1 MFTGIVEEI
10 GIIKAIQKGK
20 RSSTLLVKAEKVLSD
35 VKIGDSIAVNGVC
48 LTVTTFGGGIFS
60 ADVMPETMDKSNLGL
75 LAVGSKVNLE
85 RALRLGDRLGGHM
98 VSGHID
104 GVGSIVNKETD
115 DNAIWI
121 SIECSK
127 PLLKYIINKGSIGID
142 GVSLTVAYVD
152 DKKFKVSIIPH
163 TQDETTLCSKKLG
176 TKVNLE
182 NDITAKY
189 IEKFINHQEEEY
201 TNTKKSNLSMDM
213 LRENGFL

>member
-20 RSSTLLVKAEKVLSD
+20 RSSTLQVKAEKVLSD

-189 IEKFINHQEEEY
+189 IEKFINHQEEED